1 MDMHPKATGH
11 PAGRLRRGAGVIF
24 IVAFAATLASC
35 AAPAPSDS
43 QAADQQP
50 QDLVFPPPPET
61 PRFFFERTILGS
73 ADITVE
79 DGESKWR
86 RILTG
91 EVDASTSFSKPFD
104 VEACQGRIYV
114 SDTVRRSVHILNV
127 PTGEY
132 REVGLDEPGVL
143 RKPLGMAVDSDCNV
157 YVVDGT
163 LKRVVVYDQDG
174 VYLSAFGGRDKFERP
189 THVDVDAD
197 ARYAYVVDTGGVSTE
212 DHRIRVFDIA
222 TGELEFD
229 IGRRGDGPGQF
240 NLPKD
245 IAIGPDGLLYVVDS
259 SNFRIQVFEADGTY
273 VHAFGSIGVQP
284 GQFSR
289 PKSVDTDPDGNVYVT
304 DAAFGNF
311 QIFNPAGQLLLFVGS
326 RSTTAGAA
334 KYMLPAG
341 IGIDEDGRVY
351 MVDQFFRKVDVYRP
365 AAIGPRDGYM
375 GARAA
380 GN

>member
-1 MDMHPKATGH
+1 MFSRATKRL
-11 PAGRLRRGAGVIF
+11 AGRSRCGSRVIF
-24 IVAFAATLASC
+24 AIACAVTLASC
-35 AAPAPSDS
+35 AAPSPSDS
-43 QAADQQP
+43 EAADQQP
-50 QDLVFPPPPET
+50 QELVFPPPPEP

-79 DGESKWR
+79 DSESKWR

-91 EVDASTSFSKPFD
+91 QADESAGFSKPFD

-132 REVGLDEPGVL
+132 REIGIDEPGAL
-143 RKPLGMAVDSDCNV
+143 QKPLGMAVDSDCDL

-163 LKRVVVYDQDG
+163 ARRVVVYDQEGDF
-174 VYLSAFGGRDKFERP
+174 LSAFGGSDKFERP
-189 THVDVDAD
+189 VHVDVDAD
-197 ARYAYVVDTGGVSTE
+197 ARYAYVVDTGGVSTDE
-212 DHRIRVFDIA
+212 HRIRVFDIA
-222 TGELEFD
+222 TGELAFD
-229 IGRRGDGPGQF
+229 IGRRGTGPGEF

-259 SNFRIQVFEADGTY
+259 SNFRIQVFQADGTY
-273 VHAFGSIGVQP
+273 LHTFGSIGVQP

-289 PKSVDTDPDGNVYVT
+289 PKGVDTDPDGNVYVT

-326 RSTTAGAA
+326 RSTSPGAA

-341 IGIDEDGRVY
+341 IAVDEDGRVY

-365 AAIGPRDGYM
+365 AAVGPQEGFM

>member
-1 MDMHPKATGH
+1 MDMLRKATGNL
-11 PAGRLRRGAGVIF
+11 AGRLRRGAGVILM
-24 IVAFAATLASC
+24 IACAAAISSC

-43 QAADQQP
+43 QSSGQL

-61 PRFFFERTILGS
+61 PRFFFERTVLGS
-73 ADITVE
+73 ADVAVE
-79 DGESKWR
+79 DSESKWR

-91 EVDASTSFSKPFD
+91 EADASTSFSKPFD

-132 REVGLDEPGVL
+132 REIGLDEPGVL
-143 RKPLGMAVDSDCNV
+143 RKPLGMAVDSDCNL

-163 LKRVVVYDQDG
+163 QKRIVVYDQEGD
-174 VYLSAFGGRDKFERP
+174 YLSAFGGSDKFERP

-197 ARYAYVVDTGGVSTE
+197 ALYAYVVDTGGVNTD

-222 TGELEFD
+222 TGAFAFD
-229 IGRRGDGPGQF
+229 IGHRGAGPGEF

-289 PKSVDTDPDGNVYVT
+289 PKSVDTDPEGNVYVT

-311 QIFNPAGQLLLFVGS
+311 QIFNPAGQLLLFVGT
-326 RSTTAGAA
+326 RSTTPGAA

-341 IGIDEDGRVY
+341 IAIDEDGRVY

-365 AAIGPRDGYM
+365 AAVGPREGYM

-380 GN
+380 SN